1 MIIFIQVLSFAAEPA
16 REVGSLE
23 RRRSSRTLIQADKAW
38 MTVSHGVLVTGP
50 GLGSCFQEPE
60 PRLRAPDSEW
70 TVTTA
75 CSSLGA
81 AGTGGAVT
89 HWQA

>member
-70 TVTTA
+70 TLATP
-75 CSSLGA
+75 
-81 AGTGGAVT
+81 
-89 HWQA
+89 